1 MTVKTIR
8 RILAA
13 AILFLAAAAQAAP
26 PAVIRAGLVRGRDN
40 ISALAAAGPEMWGKY
55 PALERIEFVWLEDG
69 EQIDALISGKV
80 DFAASVRASQVIMA
94 ASKGADLRIAGIS
107 RRPRSPV
114 MPEGTP
120 DDDDELVSAVTGR
133 TAMIRNAAVRAVLLV
148 QDEAAAEAVSHPALL
163 TAPFGISLTEAE
175 KIVSESSL
183 DPLLTE
189 YDYRAL
195 GRTQQRLRALGL
207 ADDRQLRALI
217 YNRQLRM
224 LIPT

>member
-13 AILFLAAAAQAAP
+13 AILFLAAAAQAAL

-55 PALERIEFVWLEDG
+55 PALERTEDG

-148 QDEAAAEAVSHPALL
+148 QAEAAAEAVSHPALL